1 MTETNTP
8 VYVRACALSELPAEG
23 VIGVE
28 VGGEPVAVARAE
40 GEIYAIRDVCSHA
53 EVPLSEG
60 EIYDHTVE
68 CWLHGSCFD
77 LRTGQ
82 PTGLPA
88 TEPVPVYPVKIEGDD
103 VYVALTINKES

>member
-1 MTETNTP
+1 MTEA
-8 VYVRACALSELPAEG
+8 VYTRARALSEIPDDG

-28 VGGEPVAVARAE
+28 VDGEPVAVAKAE

-60 EIYDHTVE
+60 DIYDRTVE

-77 LRTGQ
+77 LRTGK

-103 VYVALTINKES
+103 VYVALTNSKES